1 MDIWSRY
8 IFQIIDSDTASNQTY
23 VDCAVTKFGIDRVFG
38 VLVKHMPPVAR
49 VCSYSNLHPLMIA
62 ASYET
67 NALSVIFYFVLTHHL
82 DHACTY
88 NKKKRKHILVS
99 GE

>member
-1 MDIWSRY
+1 MGDDLDTRTPNGVKNNMNGHLKPLRY

-23 VDCAVTKFGIDRVFG
+23 VDCAVTKFGIDKVFG

-67 NALSVIFYFVLTHHL
+67 SALSVIYYFVLTHH
-82 DHACTY
+82 C
-88 NKKKRKHILVS
+88 
-99 GE
+99 